1 MPEILQPQL
10 TIFIDCE
17 ILRSYIALAQSR
29 TCLWVSA
36 DPRMVRAIGK
46 VTGANHSSRSVA
58 NHKIEDTLK
67 QRRCGPFWFSSGCP
81 KTGVTKEAHLHCRQC
96 GRVSHPSQGRQ
107 SEPRP
112 GKAKVHRRETAF
124 HGSGVSTGWFHGYS
138 VPPLSTACSRGR
150 QPASRS
156 LIARRK
162 ALWRDPDG
170 HPAHP

>member
-1 MPEILQPQL
+1 MPEILQPAL

-17 ILRSYIALAQSR
+17 TLRFYIALAQSR

-112 GKAKVHRRETAF
+112 GKAKVHRRETALR
-124 HGSGVSTGWFHGYS
+124 GSGVSTGWFHGFPS
-138 VPPLSTACSRGR
+138 RLCPPRVREADSPR
-150 QPASRS
+150 PAALLR
-156 LIARRK
+156 AERR
-162 ALWRDPDG
+162 LWRDPDG